1 MCLVHDGPRASREQ
15 RSSVVSRLGTTLA
28 ARRSLEGDLKVVLSF
43 PGFGGER
50 GWKWFPAR
58 NVANRA
64 ATRSVPP
71 PSGIR
76 GQHFDGLHSPSHSN
90 PDECRT
96 VAARLILRS
105 ATEEPDHAQQR
116 LLRSCRERPRS
127 ALAIPAV

>member
-1 MCLVHDGPRASREQ
+1 MIMVVVLECRASSGPGDVVVTPREAPAHYGS
-15 RSSVVSRLGTTLA
+15 REAPVVSRLGTTLA

-76 GQHFDGLHSPSHSN
+76 GQHFD
-90 PDECRT
+90 
-96 VAARLILRS
+96 
-105 ATEEPDHAQQR
+105 
-116 LLRSCRERPRS
+116 
-127 ALAIPAV
+127 